1 MRSSLA
7 LIPVLSVIAL
17 AQGISLAAA
26 FEAAPNDE
34 FPAATLS
41 TKLADPD
48 DIVQDM
54 AHRYTGNSATIAHFG
69 NTTIGIVGPG
79 SGYGS
84 AAAPF
89 VPDPAAGTVLSKRE
103 W

>member
-1 MRSSLA
+1 MKLS

-17 AQGISLAAA
+17 TAGISPAPA

-34 FPAATLS
+34 FPAGTLS

-54 AHRYTGNSATIAHFG
+54 ARRYTGNSATIAHFG

-79 SGYGS
+79 SSYTGTDG
-84 AAAPF
+84 PF
-89 VPDPAAGTVLSKRE
+89 LPDPAAGTVMSKRE